1 VPMLPVVA
9 GRAATTRQILIYS
22 GLLVLASEL
31 PWVLG
36 FAGTAYGA
44 VAAICGALFLLFARQ
59 LNRSTGADRRAAHR
73 LFVFSIFYLFVL
85 FAALLIDHGSDSFS
99 PTRSSSDGRTVGSVH
114 VELLPGAVR
123 IARSF
128 INLCTGEV

>member
-1 VPMLPVVA
+1 MLPVVA

-44 VAAICGALFLLFARQ
+44 IAAICGALFLLLAGH
-59 LNRSTGADRRAAHR
+59 LNSSTGADRRAAQR
-73 LFVFSIFYLFVL
+73 LFLFSISYLFVL
-85 FAALLIDHGSDSFS
+85 FAALLIDHGSGSFS
-99 PTRSSSDGRTVGSVH
+99 PMRSSHGGRGVSVH
-114 VELLPGAVR
+114 AELKSGAVR
-123 IARSF
+123 CNVNFS
-128 INLCTGEV
+128 EV